1 MDYAD
6 GGDLS
11 IKIREQNGK
20 FFPENKILDWFT
32 QVCLA
37 IKHIHDRKI
46 LHRDIKSQNIFLMK
60 NGQIK
65 LGDFGI
71 AKCLNQTI
79 DKAKTYVGTPY
90 YLSPE
95 IINSQPYD
103 FKSDIW
109 SLGVLLYEMCALKM
123 PFDASNLPQLY
134 IKIINCN
141 YQPLS
146 NNYSDELKK
155 LVKAML
161 NETSLKRPN
170 IGEILNYSIIKPRI
184 RKFLNKEEYEAEFS
198 HTILHKFNLSSS
210 DEKPNKKKKDIND
223 KNLRISSGYNN
234 IDNKKINYHYYQ
246 QNDQDKNSI
255 DFLKKNL
262 EGRPNQLNTNKS
274 KAIYANYN
282 KYINNNNSSNINN
295 NAYLR
300 NNKNVK
306 VQYSTKDEF
315 YINNKNNINININ
328 NNEYNINNKYKF
340 EPNSGSKQRKIE
352 FNKKNNPNKIK
363 ILNTPNNNINNNN
376 NYNNIRSSRDKE
388 KERKQK
394 LEEAKR
400 IGKQNKFRNGDNGV
414 VWMKGMENFNEKK
427 EEIKSSDKDIKNI
440 TTNITENDER
450 LCNDLIH
457 GKNSGKKEI
466 KDLQEI
472 NGNNLLPLNQ
482 ILNKMNIINMN
493 NSSNEFCNDDEI
505 KNNNKLFED
514 IMKQENNNN
523 IYYNELNKNKNNND
537 NSNYYNK
544 LKENYGN
551 NNIDLDFNQVND
563 NIMNDIKIEFGNEL
577 PSNISN
583 IIKKYV
589 NDDILTYDYSK
600 ITENIIKECKKNN
613 ISQDIIEKAIKQ
625 IPDFYYLILCKK
637 L

>member
-1 MDYAD
+1 
-6 GGDLS
+6 
-11 IKIREQNGK
+11 
-20 FFPENKILDWFT
+20 
-32 QVCLA
+32 
-37 IKHIHDRKI
+37 
-46 LHRDIKSQNIFLMK
+46 
-60 NGQIK
+60 
-65 LGDFGI
+65 
-71 AKCLNQTI
+71 
-79 DKAKTYVGTPY
+79 
-90 YLSPE
+90 
-95 IINSQPYD
+95 
-103 FKSDIW
+103 
-109 SLGVLLYEMCALKM
+109 
-123 PFDASNLPQLY
+123 
-134 IKIINCN
+134 
-141 YQPLS
+141 
-146 NNYSDELKK
+146 
-155 LVKAML
+155 
-161 NETSLKRPN
+161 
-170 IGEILNYSIIKPRI
+170 
-184 RKFLNKEEYEAEFS
+184 
-198 HTILHKFNLSSS
+198 
-210 DEKPNKKKKDIND
+210 
-223 KNLRISSGYNN
+223 
-234 IDNKKINYHYYQ
+234 
-246 QNDQDKNSI
+246 
-255 DFLKKNL
+255 
-262 EGRPNQLNTNKS
+262 
-274 KAIYANYN
+274 
-282 KYINNNNSSNINN
+282 
-295 NAYLR
+295 
-300 NNKNVK
+300 
-306 VQYSTKDEF
+306 
-315 YINNKNNINININ
+315 
-328 NNEYNINNKYKF
+328 
-340 EPNSGSKQRKIE
+340 
-352 FNKKNNPNKIK
+352 
-363 ILNTPNNNINNNN
+363 
-376 NYNNIRSSRDKE
+376 
-388 KERKQK
+388 
-394 LEEAKR
+394 
-400 IGKQNKFRNGDNGV
+400 
-414 VWMKGMENFNEKK
+414 MKGMENFNEKK

-551 NNIDLDFNQVND
+551 NNIDIDFNQVND